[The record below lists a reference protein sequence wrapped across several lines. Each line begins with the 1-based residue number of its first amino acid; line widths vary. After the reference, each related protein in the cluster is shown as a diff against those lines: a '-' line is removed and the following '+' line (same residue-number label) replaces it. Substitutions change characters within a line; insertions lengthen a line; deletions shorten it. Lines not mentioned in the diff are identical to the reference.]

1 MSKQQEIIN
10 IDLSHVLKE
19 YYTQFIPKYFRKDST
34 NSLLKYLNDLGSL
47 HYKHFYGFSDSII
60 KLNKEIFDKP
70 GFKSN
75 YLKLDKDDQYYLGTV
90 VASIP
95 VKFVKELKDNRLG
108 EFIVYSD

>member
-34 NSLLKYLNDLGSL
+34 NFLLKYLNDLSKL
-47 HYKHFYGFSDSII
+47 SYKHFYSFSNSVI

-70 GFKSN
+70 GFKSA
-75 YLKLDKDDQYYLGTV
+75 YLKLDKDEQYYLSTV
-90 VASIP
+90 VAIIP
-95 VKFVKELKDNRLG
+95 VKFVKQLKDNRLG
-108 EFIVYSD
+108 EFIVYND